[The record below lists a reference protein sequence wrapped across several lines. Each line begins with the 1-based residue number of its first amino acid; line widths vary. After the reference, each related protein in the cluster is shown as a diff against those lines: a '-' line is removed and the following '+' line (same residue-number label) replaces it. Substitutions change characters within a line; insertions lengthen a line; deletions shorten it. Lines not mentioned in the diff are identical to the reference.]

1 MLDHTVNDLL
11 PWGNREIQDLNISGV
26 NIYYE
31 RVIFYVVYAIGI
43 VITVFIFA
51 KNTPT
56 SIKMI
61 ASNDNSIMM
70 YLFFLEAIWKEI
82 IFLKIVNYLLKMKG

>member
-11 PWGNREIQDLNISGV
+11 PWGNSFSINELNFVLVYIS
-26 NIYYE
+26 
-31 RVIFYVVYAIGI
+31 
-43 VITVFIFA
+43 ITVFIFA

-70 YLFFLEAIWKEI
+70 YLFFLEAIWKEF